1 MALYIG
7 LMSGT
12 SLDGVDGIL
21 VSIPDD
27 YSGGKLEI
35 LADANVPFERSFRK
49 QLMQLQSADIN
60 EIELEGEVAN
70 TLAHKYAENIKILL
84 DKAALSPKDV
94 TAAGIHG
101 QTIRHRPE
109 LGFTRQTNNPA
120 LVAELTGI
128 DIIADFRSRDIAA
141 GGQGAP
147 LVPAFHQAVFGSPKT
162 TRVAVNI
169 GGIAN
174 ISILYPD
181 GMVTGFDTGPGNMLM
196 DAFIQERLFEPYDRD
211 GRWAAKGKVIDSL
224 LESMLDDP
232 YFEKAP
238 PKSTGR
244 DLFHLGWA
252 KRHIFLTETDE
263 KTHGADIQATL
274 LMLTARTI
282 ADAILEHA
290 PNTEQVYLCGGGA
303 LNKHLVNTLRHLLQA
318 KIPSLT
324 LESSTA
330 LGIDPMQVE
339 SLAFAWL
346 AHRFTVRKP
355 GNLPAVT
362 GAKGFRILGALYP
375 A

>member
-21 VSIPDD
+21 AAIPDD
-27 YSGGKLEI
+27 YNGGKLEI
-35 LADANVPFERSFRK
+35 LADANVPFERPFRK

-60 EIELEGEVAN
+60 EIEREGEAAN
-70 TLAHKYAENIKILL
+70 TLARKYADNIRILL
-84 DKAALSPKDV
+84 DKAGLSPKDV

-128 DIIADFRSRDIAA
+128 DVIADFRSRDIAA

-147 LVPAFHQAVFGSPKT
+147 LVPAFHQAVFGSPQT

-174 ISILYPD
+174 ISILRPD
-181 GMVTGFDTGPGNMLM
+181 GSVTGFDTGPGNMLM
-196 DAFIQERLFEPYDRD
+196 DAFIQEKLHEPYDRD
-211 GRWAAKGKVIDSL
+211 GQWAAKGKVIDAL

-232 YFEKAP
+232 YFEKTP

-244 DLFHLGWA
+244 DLFHLAWA

-263 KTHGADIQATL
+263 RTHGADIQATL

-282 ADAILEHA
+282 ADAIGQYA
-290 PNTEQVYLCGGGA
+290 PNTDQVYLCGGGA
-303 LNKHLVNTLRHLLQA
+303 LNRHLANTLRQLLQA
-318 KIPSLT
+318 RNPDLT
-324 LESSTA
+324 LDSSAA

-362 GAKGFRILGALYP
+362 GAEGFRILGALYP